1 MRKKLL
7 AFVLCCSLASTALV
21 GCGGS
26 DDKKETKKTETSA
39 DKTADK
45 TTSSS
50 DAASSSSQDTSSDAA
65 SDDSAG
71 MIQVPVAIQ
80 NMLPDIPI
88 TELYVS
94 SAGLDE
100 WGDEL
105 LQGRTI
111 DSGEQL
117 TDIVFNV
124 SANDLKWDLMA
135 TDQEGTSVEFRDLD
149 ISECSTDGLTIKL
162 QVDDDGNPIA
172 TAE

>member
-50 DAASSSSQDTSSDAA
+50 DAAS
-65 SDDSAG
+65 DDSAD

>member
-1 MRKKLL
+1 MRKRLL

-26 DDKKETKKTETSA
+26 DDKKETKKTESSA
-39 DKTADK
+39 NKTADK
-45 TTSSS
+45 ATSSN
-50 DAASSSSQDTSSDAA
+50 DTSSSQDTSSDA
-65 SDDSAG
+65 SSSSDSAD

-80 NMLPDIPI
+80 NLLPDIPI

-111 DSGEQL
+111 DAGEQL

-124 SANDLKWDLMA
+124 SANDLKWDLRA

-149 ISECSTDGLTIKL
+149 ISDCSTDGLTIKL